1 MQLNLLFCLQMVAGA
16 SVFFICV
23 SVLSF
28 CLKTHPGMR
37 VSCAER
43 ENGTESENVSV
54 VNCTELTYTVSDNCT
69 EPLPFFNTV
78 DHICN
83 AWFTFEM
90 IIRLIVSETS
100 RRRPNRNFLS
110 YFRSGLS

>member
-1 MQLNLLFCLQMVAGA
+1 MVAGA

-37 VSCAER
+37 ISCMDSKNITADNE
-43 ENGTESENVSV
+43 TVSV
-54 VNCTELTYTVSDNCT
+54 VNCTELNSTVNSSMDNCT

-78 DHICN
+78 DHLCN

-90 IIRLIVSETS
+90 IIRLIVSLRNAEGYSRTS
-100 RRRPNRNFLS
+100 WFSR
-110 YFRSGLS
+110 

>member
-1 MQLNLLFCLQMVAGA
+1 MVAGA

-37 VSCAER
+37 ISCE
-43 ENGTESENVSV
+43 ETKNETISI
-54 VNCTELTYTVSDNCT
+54 VNCSEIITTNVNCT

-90 IIRLIVSETS
+90 IIRLIVSELKKERKKQS
-100 RRRPNRNFLS
+100 IYLKMILGFS
-110 YFRSGLS
+110 

>member
-1 MQLNLLFCLQMVAGA
+1 MAGA

-37 VSCAER
+37 ISCEDAR
-43 ENGTESENVSV
+43 NTTENNDTVSV
-54 VNCTELTYTVSDNCT
+54 VNCTELTSSVNSTLENCT

-90 IIRLIVSETS
+90 IIRLIVGQLKPTY
-100 RRRPNRNFLS
+100 NH
-110 YFRSGLS
+110 